1 MKARVYVE
9 YTQDEVVREIPYM
22 LVAETF
28 ERKRHKTFT
37 GKRIFKE
44 MFITQGERS
53 KVREMVRQAKIWALG
68 TGVPLGGVRMTVDT
82 WSMWQRLA
90 DYCMRVG

>member
-1 MKARVYVE
+1 MKTRVYVE
-9 YTQDEVVREIPYM
+9 YTHDEAAREIPYM

-28 ERKRHKTFT
+28 ERERHKTFT

-44 MFITQGERS
+44 MFTTESERN
-53 KVREMVRQAKIWALG
+53 KIREMARQAKKWALI
-68 TGVPLGGVRMTVDT
+68 TGVPLKGVRMTVDT

>member
-9 YTQDEVVREIPYM
+9 YTHDEATREIPYM

-28 ERKRHKTFT
+28 ERERHKTFT
-37 GKRIFKE
+37 GKRIFRE
-44 MFITQGERS
+44 MFTTESERRKVGELV
-53 KVREMVRQAKIWALG
+53 KQAKKWALI
-68 TGVPLGGVRMTVDT
+68 TGVSRGGVRMAVDT